1 MNEYACAEDITECVG
16 ANKICD
22 GANDC
27 GYYEDEMGCKII
39 FSCSGLLLIS
49 MLLSTMTLTKTIIIS

>member
-1 MNEYACAEDITECVG
+1 MNEYACAEDITQCVG

-49 MLLSTMTLTKTIIIS
+49 ILLSTL